1 MLYLLKKKKPEDLEV
16 IIKADRHFSLEERL
30 ITFWEYKEHQDPYGL
45 IERLKEDLEERIRYI
60 DLRKAYSFRPSRLLK
75 TLAFLT
81 LILLALNLIVSPPK
95 NLVSALSPEGNEKAY
110 NEQKN
115 SLLEKKA
122 HLSDNVLEG
131 EGVKKQ
137 QVSQEDFNKEKVESF
152 ETPKSLE
159 EFLSQWDFDKNN
171 AKSNES
177 QKESQK
183 TEEKKEESTAQKEGN
198 EKSSIGSSNNMPSLG
213 SVASGI
219 SPSME
224 EGSSSQG
231 EKEEGQTA
239 GTENMPAQSQQE
251 RMIQAPI
258 PGGKVADKKDASS
271 SLPGTEERNTKLG
284 EKESERKVFSGENVS
299 VPSPQEEEKGKNY
312 LFQAPTLTGERKT
325 VGDSVSVSPQY
336 QEENPVASRILP
348 QEFQDILKIYFSQ

>member
-1 MLYLLKKKKPEDLEV
+1 MLISLIVTFDLFFAFRLLSFSFNVFFFLLPLPIFMLYLLKKKKPEDLEV

-60 DLRKAYSFRPSRLLK
+60 DLRKAYSFKPSKLLK
-75 TLAFLT
+75 TMAFLT
-81 LILLALNLIVSPPK
+81 LILLALSLIISPPK
-95 NLVSALSPEGNEKAY
+95 NLISAFNPTENKRAY

-122 HLSDNVLEG
+122 HLSDNILEG

-171 AKSNES
+171 TKFKES
-177 QKESQK
+177 QKENQK
-183 TEEKKEESTAQKEGN
+183 VEDKKEESTAQKEGT
-198 EKSSIGSSNNMPSLG
+198 EKSSIGTSNMPSLG

-231 EKEEGQTA
+231 
-239 GTENMPAQSQQE
+239 
-251 RMIQAPI
+251 
-258 PGGKVADKKDASS
+258 
-271 SLPGTEERNTKLG
+271 
-284 EKESERKVFSGENVS
+284 
-299 VPSPQEEEKGKNY
+299 
-312 LFQAPTLTGERKT
+312 
-325 VGDSVSVSPQY
+325 
-336 QEENPVASRILP
+336 
-348 QEFQDILKIYFSQ
+348 